1 MTSLPQKLVLINRTS
16 YTNATLKQKRLIMER
31 YFSMTVIASAM
42 LVGCA
47 STSNTSND
55 VANAYQSINSQQ
67 LAEHIKV
74 LASDEFGGRAP
85 SSKGEELT
93 LAYLTDQFK
102 ALGFQPGNGD
112 SFLQEVPLVSLEA
125 DSNMVLTIGGK
136 DYQYKKDM
144 VMGSSRIS
152 AKQSIKDSE
161 LVFVGYGVNAP
172 EYNWNDYEGLDVEG
186 KTVVMLVNDPGF
198 ATKNPDLFTGDAM
211 TYYGRWT
218 YKYEEASRQGAAGA
232 IIIHETAPASYPWSV
247 VENSWSGEQFG
258 FQKENNNMDRVAVEG
273 WVTSDVAKELFTKA
287 GLDFDTMK
295 ENAAKGAY
303 HVDMGDL
310 TASVEVNNTIKKSIS
325 YNFIAT
331 LPGSEKPNEHI
342 IYSAHWDH
350 LGTDKTRKG
359 DQIYNGAHDNA
370 TGTAGLIEVAEA
382 FATLPQHPSRSMT
395 FLAVTAE
402 EQGLLGS
409 KYYAANPVIPA
420 SQTVA
425 NINMDSLNLLGKVK
439 DISVVGIGKSEMDS
453 LLETA
458 AKDQGRTVSGDPKPS
473 SGGYYRSDHFA
484 FANMGVPAMYAGGG
498 SEALDEETANYRK
511 RMSLVLRGCY
521 HQPCDRYRDEWDLS
535 GAIQDLQLFYQVG
548 FDISEREEWP
558 KWNTNSEFQRK

>member
-1 MTSLPQKLVLINRTS
+1 MK
-16 YTNATLKQKRLIMER
+16 R
-31 YFSMTVIASAM
+31 YFSLTLITTAILA
-42 LVGCA
+42 GCA
-47 STSNTSND
+47 TTSITSDD
-55 VANAYQSINSQQ
+55 VAKGYNSIQ
-67 LAEHIKV
+67 ADEIAKHVKV

-85 SSKGEELT
+85 SSEGEKLT
-93 LAYLTDQFK
+93 LDYLTKEFT
-102 ALGFQPGNGD
+102 ALGFEPGNGD
-112 SFLQEVPLVSLEA
+112 SFFQEVPLVSLEA
-125 DSNMVLTIGGK
+125 DSDMVLNIGGK

-152 AKQSIKDSE
+152 AQEGIENSE

-172 EYNWNDYEGLDVEG
+172 EYNWNDYEGLDVKG

-198 ATKNPDLFTGDAM
+198 ATKDPALFTGDAM

-258 FQKENNNMDRVAVEG
+258 FVKENNNMDRVAVEG
-273 WVTSDVAKELFTKA
+273 WVTVDVAKELFSKA
-287 GLDFDTMK
+287 GLNFETAK
-295 ENAAKGAY
+295 ANAAKGAY

-310 TASVEVNNTIKKSIS
+310 TATVNVKNTIKKSVS

-331 LPGSEKPNEHI
+331 LPGSKTPDEHI

-350 LGTDKTRKG
+350 LGTDKNRKG

-370 TGTAGLIEVAEA
+370 TGTAGMIEVAEA
-382 FATLPQHPSRSMT
+382 FTKLGKRPDRSMT

-420 SQTVA
+420 NKTVA

-439 DISVVGIGKSEMDS
+439 DISVVGIGKSQMDK
-453 LLETA
+453 LLATA
-458 AKDQGRTVSGDPKPS
+458 AKEQGRTVSGDPKPS

-498 SEALDEETANYRK
+498 TQAFDDETANYRK

-535 GAIQDLQLFYQVG
+535 GAVQDLQLFYKVG
-548 FDISEREEWP
+548 FDISQQTQWP
-558 KWNTNSEFQRK
+558 TWNENSEFQRKK

>member
-1 MTSLPQKLVLINRTS
+1 MK
-16 YTNATLKQKRLIMER
+16 R
-31 YFSMTVIASAM
+31 YFPMTVLASTILA
-42 LVGCA
+42 GCA
-47 STSNTSND
+47 STSITSGD
-55 VANAYQSINSQQ
+55 VEKAYQSINSEQ

-102 ALGFQPGNGD
+102 ALGFEPGNGD

-172 EYNWNDYEGLDVEG
+172 EYNWNDYEGLDVKG
-186 KTVVMLVNDPGF
+186 KTVVMLVNDPGY

-273 WVTSDVAKELFTKA
+273 WVTTDVAKELFTKA

-295 ENAAKGAY
+295 ANAAKGAY
-303 HVDMGDL
+303 HIDMGDL

-331 LPGSEKPNEHI
+331 LPGSEKPDEHI

-382 FATLPQHPSRSMT
+382 FASLPEHPSRSMT

-458 AKDQGRTVSGDPKPS
+458 AKAQGRTVSGDPKPS

-535 GAIQDLQLFYQVG
+535 GAVQDLQLFYQVG
-548 FDISEREEWP
+548 FDISERKEWP
-558 KWNTNSEFQRK
+558 TWNASSEFQRK

>member
-1 MTSLPQKLVLINRTS
+1 MKLRITLSAIAAAVL
-16 YTNATLKQKRLIMER
+16 A
-31 YFSMTVIASAM
+31 
-42 LVGCA
+42 GCV

-55 VANAYQSINSQQ
+55 IQAAYNSINETQ
-67 LAEHIKV
+67 LAEHIKT
-74 LASDEFGGRAP
+74 LASDEFEGRAP

-93 LAYLTDQFK
+93 LAYLTKHFK
-102 ALGFQPGNGD
+102 ALGYEPGNGD
-112 SFLQEVPLVSLEA
+112 SFFQEVPLVSIEA
-125 DSNMVLTIGGK
+125 DSDMELVIGGK
-136 DYQYKKDM
+136 AYQYKKEM
-144 VMGSSRIS
+144 VMGTGRIS
-152 AKQSIKDSE
+152 ELESINNSE
-161 LVFVGYGVNAP
+161 MVFVGYGVNAP
-172 EYNWNDYEGLDVEG
+172 EYGWNDYEGLDVKG

-198 ATKNPDLFTGDAM
+198 ATKDPSMFTGEAM

-258 FQKENNNMDRVAVEG
+258 FQKENKNMDRVAVEG
-273 WVTSDVAKELFTKA
+273 WVTVDVAKELFEKA
-287 GLDFDTMK
+287 GLNFEDAK
-295 ENAAKGAY
+295 KKAAQGAY

-310 TASVEVNNTIKKSIS
+310 TASVTVKSKIKTSTS

-331 LPGSEKPNEHI
+331 LPGSKKPEEHI
-342 IYSAHWDH
+342 VYSAHWDH
-350 LGTDKTRKG
+350 LGIDKNRKG

-370 TGTAGLIEVAEA
+370 TGTGGMIEVAEA
-382 FATLPQHPSRSMT
+382 FAKLPTRPDRSIT

-409 KYYAANPVIPA
+409 KFYANTPVIPA
-420 SQTVA
+420 KQTVA

-439 DISVVGIGKSEMDS
+439 DISVVGIGKSSLDEMLAD
-453 LLETA
+453 A
-458 AKDQGRTVSGDPKPS
+458 AKAQGRVVSGDPRPA

-498 SEALDEETANYRK
+498 TEALDEATANYRK
-511 RMSLVLRGCY
+511 KMSLVLRGCY

-535 GAIQDLQLFYQVG
+535 GAVQDLQLFFQVG
-548 FDISEREEWP
+548 YDVSQQVEWP
-558 KWNTNSEFQRK
+558 TWKAGAEFKRK

>member
-1 MTSLPQKLVLINRTS
+1 
-16 YTNATLKQKRLIMER
+16 
-31 YFSMTVIASAM
+31 MTVLASAV
-42 LVGCA
+42 LASAILAGCA
-47 STSNTSND
+47 STSITSSD
-55 VANAYQSINSQQ
+55 VEKAYQSINSEQ

-102 ALGFQPGNGD
+102 ALGFEPGNGD

-125 DSNMVLTIGGK
+125 DSDMVLTIGGK

-172 EYNWNDYEGLDVEG
+172 EYNWNDYEGLDVKG

-273 WVTSDVAKELFTKA
+273 WVTTGVAKELFTKA

-295 ENAAKGAY
+295 ANAAKGAY

-331 LPGSEKPNEHI
+331 LPGSEKPDEHI

-382 FATLPQHPSRSMT
+382 FATLPEHPSRSMT

-458 AKDQGRTVSGDPKPS
+458 AKAQGRTVSGDPKPS

-535 GAIQDLQLFYQVG
+535 GAVQDLQLFYQVG
-548 FDISEREEWP
+548 FDISERKEWP
-558 KWNTNSEFQRK
+558 TWNAASEFQRK

>member
-1 MTSLPQKLVLINRTS
+1 MK
-16 YTNATLKQKRLIMER
+16 R
-31 YFSMTVIASAM
+31 YFPMTVLASTILA
-42 LVGCA
+42 GCA
-47 STSNTSND
+47 STSITSGD
-55 VANAYQSINSQQ
+55 VEKAYQSINSEQ

-102 ALGFQPGNGD
+102 ALGFEPGNGD

-172 EYNWNDYEGLDVEG
+172 EYNWNDYEGIDVKG
-186 KTVVMLVNDPGF
+186 KTVVMLVNDPGY

-273 WVTSDVAKELFTKA
+273 WVTTDVAKELFKKA

-295 ENAAKGAY
+295 ANAAKGAY
-303 HVDMGDL
+303 HIDMGDL

-331 LPGSEKPNEHI
+331 LPGSEKPDEHI

-382 FATLPQHPSRSMT
+382 FASLPEHPSRSMT

-458 AKDQGRTVSGDPKPS
+458 AKAQGRTVSGDPKPS

-535 GAIQDLQLFYQVG
+535 GAVQDLQLFYQVG
-548 FDISEREEWP
+548 FDISERKEWP
-558 KWNTNSEFQRK
+558 TWNASSEFQRK